1 MTASIFG
8 ATGFT
13 GSTILQLLLQ
23 DSAFESVK
31 IFVRKS
37 IGLTHPK
44 LKEYIID
51 FEKIESYQ
59 SDIQADTF
67 FNCLGTT
74 IQKAGSQAAQQR
86 IDRDY
91 PIAIA
96 KVVKTG
102 LMLNVSSVGADAS
115 ASNFYLKT
123 KGEMEDAV
131 TEILGSRAIFFRP
144 SFIVGQRPEFRLG
157 EKLGIYIMK
166 PIDFFLKGNLSK
178 WHSIDVSI
186 LAKSMVNAAKNKPNQ
201 SVLYYKDMIV

>member
-13 GSTILQLLLQ
+13 GSSILQLLLQ

-51 FEKIESYQ
+51 FDKIENHQ
-59 SDIQADTF
+59 AEIQADAI

-102 LMLNVSSVGADAS
+102 LMLNVSSVGADAL
-115 ASNFYLKT
+115 AGNFYLKT
-123 KGEMEDAV
+123 KGEMENGV
-131 TEILGSRAIFFRP
+131 REILGDRAIFFRP

-157 EKLGIYIMK
+157 EKLGIYVMK

-186 LAKSMVNAAKNKPNQ
+186 LAKSMVNAAKNKPSQ